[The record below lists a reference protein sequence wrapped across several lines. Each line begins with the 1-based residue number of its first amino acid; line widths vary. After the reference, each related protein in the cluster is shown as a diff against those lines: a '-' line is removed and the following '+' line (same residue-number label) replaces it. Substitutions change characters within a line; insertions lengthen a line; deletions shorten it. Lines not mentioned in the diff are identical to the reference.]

1 MKSIWTYRLNNSKN
15 WGTLDNLMRN
25 IVLIV
30 LDTVRKDIY
39 DDRAQRLQSLPG
51 TDFERAYAPS
61 SWSIPSHASILTGQL
76 PHRHGVHSYNPDYS
90 DLKHTF
96 FEDLD
101 HQTLG
106 ISANGAV
113 SEAFGFHT
121 HFDEFVSFA
130 GGDERSPDAM
140 SFKHIGGT
148 DGPARYLEYLKKAT
162 DRGQFTESFLNG
174 LYVKA
179 NDLLDGRPL
188 PNIGDGGAAAVADK
202 SREMTADIEEPFVLF
217 TNFIDAHSPLVN
229 LRVLDSDVPYGWTS
243 NRLDIDE
250 ARAANREDIEG
261 FLENYRKL
269 YTSNIEYLDR
279 VVTDL
284 IEDIQAQTA
293 RETIAIIIADHGE
306 ELRYPGERDLGHTD
320 FTNAVLHVPLTVVG
334 TDIPDQTL
342 SGPVSLLDIETLAT
356 ELARGEDLPD
366 IIREHVPAERIGML
380 FYGGDNEYWRRGVR
394 TVYEDEVRHEWDTQE
409 TQNRIE
415 VSVSEDGER
424 TPTDPP
430 EWGLSLF
437 EKDLDEYVASAKAA
451 GNGPDIDT
459 QTEEQLA
466 DLGYKV

>member
-1 MKSIWTYRLNNSKN
+1 
-15 WGTLDNLMRN
+15 
-25 IVLIV
+25 
-30 LDTVRKDIY
+30 
-39 DDRAQRLQSLPG
+39 
-51 TDFERAYAPS
+51 
-61 SWSIPSHASILTGQL
+61 
-76 PHRHGVHSYNPDYS
+76 
-90 DLKHTF
+90 
-96 FEDLD
+96 
-101 HQTLG
+101 
-106 ISANGAV
+106 
-113 SEAFGFHT
+113 
-121 HFDEFVSFA
+121 
-130 GGDERSPDAM
+130 
-140 SFKHIGGT
+140 
-148 DGPARYLEYLKKAT
+148 
-162 DRGQFTESFLNG
+162 
-174 LYVKA
+174 
-179 NDLLDGRPL
+179 
-188 PNIGDGGAAAVADK
+188 
-202 SREMTADIEEPFVLF
+202 MTADIEEPFVLF
-217 TNFIDAHSPLVN
+217 TNFIDAHSPLAN
-229 LRVLDSDVPYGWTS
+229 LRVLDSDVSYSWTS

-293 RETIAIIIADHGE
+293 RETVAIIIADHGE